1 MPVATV
7 NPALDPHPQITV
19 PLIWS
24 SDDEVKMK
32 YDIENL
38 KVQISL
44 LMDRHPE
51 LADDTDLRADMLEG
65 STDLH
70 KIMERLLNEEREAD
84 ELIEAVKER
93 IEKLSARRSGFRA
106 RQTSLRDV
114 MMNILQRADLRK
126 IALPEATI
134 SITRRGPAVQLI
146 DEALVPDA
154 FCRFKREVSKT
165 AIKEALTAGEEVP
178 GAVLDNGSET
188 LRIG

>member
-1 MPVATV
+1 
-7 NPALDPHPQITV
+7 
-19 PLIWS
+19 
-24 SDDEVKMK
+24 MK
-32 YDIENL
+32 YDIETL

-51 LADDTDLRADMLEG
+51 LADDIDLRADMLEG

-93 IEKLSARRSGFRA
+93 IEKLSVRRTMFRS
-106 RQTSLRDV
+106 RQASIRDV
-114 MMNILQRADLRK
+114 MMGILQRADLRK

-146 DEALVPDA
+146 DEALVPDV

-165 AIKEALTAGEEVP
+165 AIKEALNAGEEVP